1 MDGVVH
7 FFQSIPYDQLVIQ
20 TMNGIV
26 TGMILALV
34 ASGLTLIFGIMDVV
48 NFAHGELFML
58 GAYIGVIVVTAT
70 GSFWL
75 ALILAALVVA
85 ILGAAMQI
93 VTLRPLIGRDPLT
106 TILATFGISLILQN
120 YVLWQFGPV
129 SRKISEPITAH
140 FNLFYLE
147 YPWYRLLIAALS
159 ALIIGAFWLFLK
171 YGKYGIWIRATTQ
184 DRVMAQAM
192 GIPVPWVYT
201 GVFAIGAGL
210 AAASGVLFAPMAG
223 VSHTMGLDW
232 VLKAFIVVVVGGMGN
247 LGGSIAAA
255 IFISLLESLCLGLG
269 EPLAGGDRLIRRA
282 DPHASVPSHRSV
294 CADTE
299 MTTAPL
305 DKMRPLSKAGL
316 SHTAIYWIGFCVV
329 MALLIVAPLVLP
341 EFWRRFLTEVLIWG
355 LLAMSSD
362 LLIGYTGMISFGH
375 SAFFGLGMYGAAA
388 ALLLVSPPNLWL
400 AILFGLIGA
409 AIVAL
414 FVAYFS
420 TRLRDIYFAITT
432 LIFSQIFYVIIFT
445 WTAVTGGENG
455 LIFTRPH
462 FSIPFIVDVRFTSS
476 IMHWFVLAVVT
487 ASYLIL
493 RRVTQSP
500 FGMVLQ
506 SIREN
511 EARTRAIG
519 YPVERYKIVS
529 VMLSG
534 LFAGLAGVLYAIQ
547 NEFAAPDFVYFITS
561 GDTVIFN
568 VMGGIG
574 TLVGPIVGAGLF
586 QLLREL
592 MSRIFGDQFPY
603 LVPLGFIFIAMI
615 IFLPQGLLGFA
626 RRWLNR

>member
-1 MDGVVH
+1 MDAVVH

-75 ALILAALVVA
+75 ALVLAALVVA

-93 VTLRPLIGRDPLT
+93 ATLRPLIGRDPLT

-159 ALIIGAFWLFLK
+159 ALIIGAFWFFLK

-255 IFISLLESLCLGLG
+255 IFISLLESY
-269 EPLAGGDRLIRRA
+269 
-282 DPHASVPSHRSV
+282 ASIWVNPSQAV
-294 CADTE
+294 
-299 MTTAPL
+299 
-305 DKMRPLSKAGL
+305 
-316 SHTAIYWIGFCVV
+316 
-329 MALLIVAPLVLP
+329 IVSFV
-341 EFWRRFLTEVLIWG
+341 VLILT
-355 LLAMSSD
+355 LLFRP
-362 LLIGYTGMISFGH
+362 TG
-375 SAFFGLGMYGAAA
+375 
-388 ALLLVSPPNLWL
+388 
-400 AILFGLIGA
+400 
-409 AIVAL
+409 L
-414 FVAYFS
+414 FVP
-420 TRLRDIYFAITT
+420 T
-432 LIFSQIFYVIIFT
+432 
-445 WTAVTGGENG
+445 
-455 LIFTRPH
+455 P
-462 FSIPFIVDVRFTSS
+462 
-476 IMHWFVLAVVT
+476 
-487 ASYLIL
+487 
-493 RRVTQSP
+493 
-500 FGMVLQ
+500 
-506 SIREN
+506 
-511 EARTRAIG
+511 
-519 YPVERYKIVS
+519 K
-529 VMLSG
+529 
-534 LFAGLAGVLYAIQ
+534 
-547 NEFAAPDFVYFITS
+547 
-561 GDTVIFN
+561 
-568 VMGGIG
+568 
-574 TLVGPIVGAGLF
+574 
-586 QLLREL
+586 
-592 MSRIFGDQFPY
+592 
-603 LVPLGFIFIAMI
+603 
-615 IFLPQGLLGFA
+615 
-626 RRWLNR
+626 

>member
-1 MDGVVH
+1 MDAVLH

-20 TMNGIV
+20 TLNGIV

-58 GAYIGVIVVTAT
+58 GAYIGVIVLTAT

-75 ALILAALVVA
+75 ALVLAALVVA

-159 ALIIGAFWLFLK
+159 ALIIGVFWLFLK

-255 IFISLLESLCLGLG
+255 IFISLLESY
-269 EPLAGGDRLIRRA
+269 
-282 DPHASVPSHRSV
+282 ASVWVNPSQAV
-294 CADTE
+294 
-299 MTTAPL
+299 
-305 DKMRPLSKAGL
+305 
-316 SHTAIYWIGFCVV
+316 
-329 MALLIVAPLVLP
+329 IVSFV
-341 EFWRRFLTEVLIWG
+341 VLILT
-355 LLAMSSD
+355 LLFRP
-362 LLIGYTGMISFGH
+362 TG
-375 SAFFGLGMYGAAA
+375 
-388 ALLLVSPPNLWL
+388 
-400 AILFGLIGA
+400 
-409 AIVAL
+409 L
-414 FVAYFS
+414 FVP
-420 TRLRDIYFAITT
+420 T
-432 LIFSQIFYVIIFT
+432 
-445 WTAVTGGENG
+445 
-455 LIFTRPH
+455 P
-462 FSIPFIVDVRFTSS
+462 
-476 IMHWFVLAVVT
+476 
-487 ASYLIL
+487 
-493 RRVTQSP
+493 
-500 FGMVLQ
+500 
-506 SIREN
+506 
-511 EARTRAIG
+511 
-519 YPVERYKIVS
+519 K
-529 VMLSG
+529 
-534 LFAGLAGVLYAIQ
+534 
-547 NEFAAPDFVYFITS
+547 
-561 GDTVIFN
+561 
-568 VMGGIG
+568 
-574 TLVGPIVGAGLF
+574 
-586 QLLREL
+586 
-592 MSRIFGDQFPY
+592 
-603 LVPLGFIFIAMI
+603 
-615 IFLPQGLLGFA
+615 
-626 RRWLNR
+626 